1 MVFIVTF
8 SPHYFYFVFSCFFF
22 FGCSLYEIAIKIYL
36 RLLLFIYSFALHVL
50 EQKAQLPQ
58 WMRKLTVSIC
68 VYMFIS
74 DCRRIKISF
83 QLNHEFFEFRSNLF
97 FPSGFSCFSQLVN
110 EFHLNIEII
119 SCRSSHNSD
128 FEHIA
133 LPEWTLLIA
142 HFLVFDYI

>member
-22 FGCSLYEIAIKIYL
+22 LFGSLYEITTKIYL

-68 VYMFIS
+68 VHVYFWLPKNKNQFSIESWIFRISVEFI
-74 DCRRIKISF
+74 
-83 QLNHEFFEFRSNLF
+83 
-97 FPSGFSCFSQLVN
+97 FPLGFFSCFSQLVN

-133 LPEWTLLIA
+133 SPEWTLLIA
-142 HFLVFDYI
+142 QFLVFDYI